1 MALLAPP
8 DHSDDYFNLNDL
20 AAAKDENIFAYKNLL
35 QDADEKLNHAF
46 YQWQNISRLVKTRA
60 WVVEQLIL
68 ALWQRHNMADYHMAL
83 IAVGG
88 FGRGDLQPHSDVD
101 LLLLYDNEL
110 PETPVSAF
118 IQDLWDL
125 GLDVGH
131 AIRTVDECVD
141 LAQAD
146 ISVVTNLMESRFMQ
160 GEHQIYNAMFDRI
173 NDRHMWSGKSFFQ
186 AKFQEQKNRHEKCG
200 GTAYNLEPNIKEG
213 QGGLRD
219 IQMVTWVAQRHFHV
233 SSMHGLV
240 DVGFLLPEE
249 FMQLQKGRRKLWK
262 IRYALHLL
270 AGRKE
275 DRLLFEHQKVLA
287 AQFGYEDDEDSL
299 AVEKLMQA
307 HYRNAMRLQQLN
319 MRLLQL
325 FQESILQS
333 HEDKTISIIND
344 EFRIINQ
351 FIDVTHSEVF
361 DDRPS
366 ALLSVFHHYQQN
378 PHVHGIRANTLRL
391 INQSLYLIDD
401 EFRENESNQRLFLG
415 LFKHKNLVFR
425 QLELMNA
432 LGVLPAYL
440 PVFERVVGRM
450 QFDLFHMYTIDQ
462 HTLFVLRNI
471 RKIFL
476 SSDQYNH
483 AHAVSLNINEP
494 YVINLAGFFHD
505 IGKGRGGDHAELGAE
520 EARKFAIEF
529 KLPEV
534 DCELLTW
541 LVKYH
546 LIMSVVAQKQDISD
560 ETVIANF
567 AKLVGSQSYLDHLY
581 VLTVA
586 DIAGTDPKL
595 WNSYKDS
602 LLQELYKR
610 TSQYLAAEKPVAVAQ
625 TKADAIQLLDQ
636 KHHQQVTDIWQ
647 HFPDHFFDYSTTEQI
662 AAISQ
667 AITESSD
674 DKTVC
679 VTDRHDDG
687 FEIMVYGD
695 DKPGLFHQIVEVFA
709 EFQVNVVNARIYGSS
724 NGKVLDYFHCLAE
737 INHEQLKNLVTAL
750 YQILNLTHFKAS
762 NRELIVSR
770 REKIFIEKPVIKIDQ
785 GRNNSESR
793 LDIKCNDYAGLL
805 VNITEVF
812 VSLGV
817 DIHAAKI
824 GTFGHLA
831 EDVFWVSKHNAPL
844 DDECANLA
852 QQALLAMLD
861 EV

>member
-8 DHSDDYFNLNDL
+8 DHSDDYFNLSDL
-20 AAAKDENIFAYKNLL
+20 AAVKDQNISAFKELL
-35 QDADEKLNHAF
+35 LEADKKLNQSF
-46 YQWQNISRLVKTRA
+46 YQWHNISRLVKTRA

-68 ALWQRHNMADYHMAL
+68 ALWHKHNMTENHMAL

-101 LLLLYDNEL
+101 LLLLYHNKL
-110 PETPVSAF
+110 PESSVSSF

-131 AIRTVDECVD
+131 AIRTVDECVE
-141 LAQAD
+141 LARSD
-146 ISVVTNLMESRFMQ
+146 ITVVTNLMESRFMQ
-160 GEHQIYNAMFDRI
+160 GEHQIFNAMFDRI
-173 NDRHMWSGKSFFQ
+173 NDRYMWSGKDFFQ
-186 AKFQEQKNRHEKCG
+186 AKYQEQKNRHEKCG

-249 FMQLQKGRRKLWK
+249 FIQLQKGRRKLWK

-275 DRLLFEHQKVLA
+275 DRLLFEHQKSLA
-287 AQFGYEDDEDSL
+287 KIFGYKDDEDSL
-299 AVEKLMQA
+299 AVEKFMQA
-307 HYRNAMRLQQLN
+307 HYRNALRLQQLN

-325 FQESILQS
+325 FHENILQS
-333 HEDKTISIIND
+333 HEDKKIIQIND
-344 EFRIINQ
+344 EFRIVNQ
-351 FIDVTHSEVF
+351 FIDVTHAQVF
-361 DDRPS
+361 DNRPS

-378 PHVHGIRANTLRL
+378 PQVHGIRANTLRL
-391 INQSLYLIDD
+391 INQSLYLIDEDFRND
-401 EFRENESNQRLFLG
+401 EINKSLFLG
-415 LFKHKNLVFR
+415 FFKHKNLVFR

-432 LGVLPAYL
+432 LGVLPAFL

-471 RKIFL
+471 RQIFL
-476 SSDQYNH
+476 SNDKFSH
-483 AHAVSLNINEP
+483 AHQVADNIQKP

-505 IGKGRGGDHAELGAE
+505 IGKGRGGDHAELGSIDAQH
-520 EARKFAIEF
+520 FAVEYHLS
-529 KLPEV
+529 K
-534 DCELLTW
+534 DDGDLLSW

-560 ETVIANF
+560 ESVISDF
-567 AKLVGSQSYLDHLY
+567 AQLVGTQKYLDHLY

-602 LLQELYKR
+602 LLQELYER
-610 TSQYLAAEKPVAVAQ
+610 TTQYLAAEKPIAVADA
-625 TKADAIQLLDQ
+625 KADAIQLLDK
-636 KHHQQVTDIWQ
+636 KHHQHVVDIWQ
-647 HFPDHFFDYSTTEQI
+647 HFPDRFFDYSTTEQV

-667 AITESSD
+667 AITES
-674 DKTVC
+674 KNGKAVC
-679 VTDRHDDG
+679 VTDIHDDG
-687 FEIMVYGD
+687 FEIMLYGD

-709 EFQVNVVNARIYGSS
+709 EFQINVVNARIYGGT
-724 NGKVLDYFHCLAE
+724 NGKVLDYFHCLAQ
-737 INHEQLKNLVTAL
+737 INNEQLENLITAL
-750 YQILNLTHFKAS
+750 NFILNLSEFTLS

-770 REKIFIEKPVIKIDQ
+770 REKLFIEKPVIKFNQ
-785 GRNNSESR
+785 GRNKFESR

-805 VNITEVF
+805 VNVTQIF
-812 VSLGV
+812 LDLGI

-831 EDVFWVSKHNAPL
+831 EDVFWVSRDQRPL
-844 DDECANLA
+844 DEENQNLVK
-852 QQALLAMLD
+852 QKLINMLD